1 MRLKSIITVIALILI
16 MFMSAIESSIISL
29 ALPTIKQDLNAGNL
43 ISLIFTAYFIALVIA
58 NPIVGEL
65 LSRFKIIYVAIAGLL
80 LFSIGSFMCGLST
93 NFTMLIISR
102 VIQGFGSGVLMSL
115 SQIVPKLAFEI
126 PLRYKIMG
134 IVGSVWGISSIIG
147 PLLGG
152 GILEFATWHWLFYI
166 NIPIAI
172 IAIILVIWTFH
183 FPEEET
189 VAKSK
194 FDTKGLTLFYVF
206 IGLIMFALLNQQ
218 LLLLNFLSFILAIV
232 VAMCLFKVEKHVS
245 SPFLPVVEFNRS
257 ITLVFI
263 TDLLTAICLMGFN
276 LYIPVYLQEQL
287 GLSPLQSGLVIFPL
301 SVAWITLNFNLH
313 RIEAKLSRK
322 VIYLLSFTLLLVSS
336 IIISFGIKLPVLIA
350 FVLILAGLSFGYI
363 YTKDSVIV
371 QEETS
376 PLQMKKMM
384 SFYGLTKNLGASIGS
399 TIMGYL
405 YAIQSGIFG
414 PNLHNVLS
422 AVAVIS
428 IGLIVLWVVFLKNSH
443 LNQKNRIMIKN

>member
-263 TDLLTAICLMGFN
+263 TDLLTAICLMEFN

-428 IGLIVLWVVFLKNSH
+428 IGLIVLWVVFFKEQSS
-443 LNQKNRIMIKN
+443 QSKE

>member
-1 MRLKSIITVIALILI
+1 MRLKSIVTVIALILI
-16 MFMSAIESSIISL
+16 MFMAAIESSIISL

-65 LSRFKIIYVAIAGLL
+65 LTRFKIIYIAIAGLT
-80 LFSIGSFMCGLST
+80 LFTVGSLMSGLST
-93 NFTMLIISR
+93 HFSMLIISR
-102 VIQGFGSGVLMSL
+102 VIQGFGSGVMMSL

-172 IAIILVIWTFH
+172 IAIILVVWTFH
-183 FPEEET
+183 FPEEKT

-194 FDTKGLTLFYVF
+194 FDTKGITLFYIF

-218 LLLLNFLSFILAIV
+218 HLYLNIIGFVLAIL
-232 VAMCLFKVEKHVS
+232 VALRLFNVEKKVS
-245 SPFLPVVEFNRS
+245 SPFLPVAEFNRM

-263 TDLLTAICLMGFN
+263 TDLLTAVCLMGFN

-287 GLSPLQSGLVIFPL
+287 GLSPLQSGLVIFPI

-313 RIEAKLSRK
+313 HIEAKLSRK
-322 VIYLLSFTLLLVSS
+322 VIYLSSFTLLLLSS
-336 IIISFGIKLPVLIA
+336 IIIAFGIKLPILIA
-350 FVLILAGLSFGYI
+350 CVLILSGLSFGYI

-376 PLQMKKMM
+376 PIQMKKMM

-405 YAIQSGIFG
+405 YALKSGLFG
-414 PNLHNVLS
+414 ANLHNILGVVSL
-422 AVAVIS
+422 IS
-428 IGLIVLWVVFLKNSH
+428 VGLIVVWLIFYREAASQTKE
-443 LNQKNRIMIKN
+443 

>member
-313 RIEAKLSRK
+313 RIEVKLSRK

-428 IGLIVLWVVFLKNSH
+428 IGLIVLWVVFFKEQSS
-443 LNQKNRIMIKN
+443 QSKE

>member
-1 MRLKSIITVIALILI
+1 MRLKSIVTVIALILI
-16 MFMSAIESSIISL
+16 MFMAAIESSIISL

-65 LSRFKIIYVAIAGLL
+65 LTRFKIIYIAIAGLT
-80 LFSIGSFMCGLST
+80 LFTVGSLMSGLST
-93 NFTMLIISR
+93 HFSMLIISR
-102 VIQGFGSGVLMSL
+102 VIQGFGSGVMMSL

-172 IAIILVIWTFH
+172 IAIILVVWTFH

-194 FDTKGLTLFYVF
+194 FDTKGITLFYIF

-218 LLLLNFLSFILAIV
+218 HLYLNIIGFVLAIL
-232 VAMCLFKVEKHVS
+232 VALRLFNVEKKVS
-245 SPFLPVVEFNRS
+245 SPFLPIAEFNRM

-263 TDLLTAICLMGFN
+263 TDLLTAVCLMGFN

-313 RIEAKLSRK
+313 HIEAKLSRK
-322 VIYLLSFTLLLVSS
+322 VIYLSSFTLLLLSS
-336 IIISFGIKLPVLIA
+336 IIIAFGIKLPILIA
-350 FVLILAGLSFGYI
+350 CVLILSGLSFGYI

-376 PLQMKKMM
+376 PIQMKKMM

-405 YAIQSGIFG
+405 YALKSGFFG
-414 PNLHNVLS
+414 ANLHNILG
-422 AVAVIS
+422 AVSLIS
-428 IGLIVLWVVFLKNSH
+428 VGLIVVWLLFYREAASQTKE
-443 LNQKNRIMIKN
+443 

>member
-1 MRLKSIITVIALILI
+1 MRLKSIVTVIALILI
-16 MFMSAIESSIISL
+16 MFMAAIESSIISL

-65 LSRFKIIYVAIAGLL
+65 LTRFKIIYIAIAGLT
-80 LFSIGSFMCGLST
+80 LFTVGSLMSGLST
-93 NFTMLIISR
+93 HFSMLIISR
-102 VIQGFGSGVLMSL
+102 VIQGFGSGVMMSL

-152 GILEFATWHWLFYI
+152 GILEFATWHWLFFI

-172 IAIILVIWTFH
+172 IAIILVVWTFH
-183 FPEEET
+183 FSEEET

-194 FDTKGLTLFYVF
+194 FDTKGITLFYIF

-218 LLLLNFLSFILAIV
+218 HLYLNIIGFVLAILI
-232 VAMCLFKVEKHVS
+232 ALRLFNVEKKVS
-245 SPFLPVVEFNRS
+245 SPFLPVAEFNRM

-263 TDLLTAICLMGFN
+263 TDLLTAVCLMGFN
-276 LYIPVYLQEQL
+276 LYIPAYLQEQL

-313 RIEAKLSRK
+313 HIEAKLSRK
-322 VIYLLSFTLLLVSS
+322 VIYLSSFTLLLSS
-336 IIISFGIKLPVLIA
+336 IIIAFGIKLPILIA
-350 FVLILAGLSFGYI
+350 CVLILSGISFGYI

-376 PLQMKKMM
+376 PIQMKKMM

-405 YAIQSGIFG
+405 YALKSGLFG
-414 PNLHNVLS
+414 ANLHNILGVVSL
-422 AVAVIS
+422 IS
-428 IGLIVLWVVFLKNSH
+428 VGLIVVWLIFYREAASQTNE
-443 LNQKNRIMIKN
+443 

>member
-1 MRLKSIITVIALILI
+1 MRLKSIVTVIALILI
-16 MFMSAIESSIISL
+16 MFMAAIESSIISL

-65 LSRFKIIYVAIAGLL
+65 LTRFKIIYIAIAGLT
-80 LFSIGSFMCGLST
+80 LFTVGSLMSGLST
-93 NFTMLIISR
+93 HFSMLVISR
-102 VIQGFGSGVLMSL
+102 VIQGFGSGVMMSL

-172 IAIILVIWTFH
+172 IAIILVVWTFH

-194 FDTKGLTLFYVF
+194 FDTKGITLFYIF

-218 LLLLNFLSFILAIV
+218 HLYLNIIGFVLAIL
-232 VAMCLFKVEKHVS
+232 VALRLFNVEKKVS
-245 SPFLPVVEFNRS
+245 SPFLPVAEFNRM

-263 TDLLTAICLMGFN
+263 IDLLTAVCLMGFN

-313 RIEAKLSRK
+313 HIEAKLSRK
-322 VIYLLSFTLLLVSS
+322 VIYLSSFTLLLLSS
-336 IIISFGIKLPVLIA
+336 IIIAFGIKLPILIA
-350 FVLILAGLSFGYI
+350 CVLILSGLSFGYI

-376 PLQMKKMM
+376 PIQMKKMM

-405 YAIQSGIFG
+405 YALKSGLFG
-414 PNLHNVLS
+414 ANLHNILGVVSL
-422 AVAVIS
+422 IS
-428 IGLIVLWVVFLKNSH
+428 VGLIVVWLIFYREAASQTKE
-443 LNQKNRIMIKN
+443 

>member
-194 FDTKGLTLFYVF
+194 FDTKGLALFYVF

-428 IGLIVLWVVFLKNSH
+428 IGLIVLWVVFF
-443 LNQKNRIMIKN
+443 

>member
-1 MRLKSIITVIALILI
+1 MRLKSIVTVIALILI
-16 MFMSAIESSIISL
+16 MFMAAIESSIISL

-65 LSRFKIIYVAIAGLL
+65 LTRFKIIYIAIAGLT
-80 LFSIGSFMCGLST
+80 LFTVGSLMSGLST
-93 NFTMLIISR
+93 HFSMLIISR
-102 VIQGFGSGVLMSL
+102 VIQGFGSGVMMSL

-172 IAIILVIWTFH
+172 IAIILVVWTFH
-183 FPEEET
+183 FPEEKT

-194 FDTKGLTLFYVF
+194 FDTKGITLFYIF

-218 LLLLNFLSFILAIV
+218 HLYLNIIGFVLVIL
-232 VAMCLFKVEKHVS
+232 VALRLFNVEKKVS
-245 SPFLPVVEFNRS
+245 SPFLPVAEFNRM

-263 TDLLTAICLMGFN
+263 TDLLTAVCLMGFN
-276 LYIPVYLQEQL
+276 LYILVYLQEQL

-313 RIEAKLSRK
+313 HIEAKLSRK
-322 VIYLLSFTLLLVSS
+322 VIYLSSFTLLLLSS
-336 IIISFGIKLPVLIA
+336 IIIAFGIKLPILIA
-350 FVLILAGLSFGYI
+350 CVLILSGLSFGYI

-376 PLQMKKMM
+376 PIQMKKMM

-405 YAIQSGIFG
+405 YALKSGLFG
-414 PNLHNVLS
+414 ANLHNILGVVSL
-422 AVAVIS
+422 IS
-428 IGLIVLWVVFLKNSH
+428 VGLIVVWLIFYREAASQTKE
-443 LNQKNRIMIKN
+443 

>member
-1 MRLKSIITVIALILI
+1 MRSKSIITVIALIFI

-232 VAMCLFKVEKHVS
+232 VAIRLFKVEKHVS
-245 SPFLPVVEFNRS
+245 SPFLPVVEFNRP

-336 IIISFGIKLPVLIA
+336 IIISFGIKLPLLIA

-422 AVAVIS
+422 AVVVIS
-428 IGLIVLWVVFLKNSH
+428 IGLIVLWVVFFKEQSS
-443 LNQKNRIMIKN
+443 QSKE

>member
-43 ISLIFTAYFIALVIA
+43 ISLIFTAYFITLVIA

-232 VAMCLFKVEKHVS
+232 VTMCLFKVEKHVS

-428 IGLIVLWVVFLKNSH
+428 IGLIVLWVVFFKEQSS
-443 LNQKNRIMIKN
+443 QSKE

>member
-336 IIISFGIKLPVLIA
+336 IIISFGIKLPALIA

-428 IGLIVLWVVFLKNSH
+428 IGLIVLWVVFFKEQSS
-443 LNQKNRIMIKN
+443 QSKE

>member
-322 VIYLLSFTLLLVSS
+322 VIYLLSFTLLIVSS

-428 IGLIVLWVVFLKNSH
+428 IGLIVLWVVFFKEQSS
-443 LNQKNRIMIKN
+443 QSKE

>member
-1 MRLKSIITVIALILI
+1 MRLKSIVTVIALILI
-16 MFMSAIESSIISL
+16 MFMAAIESSIISL

-65 LSRFKIIYVAIAGLL
+65 LTRFKIIYIAIAGLT
-80 LFSIGSFMCGLST
+80 LFTVGSLMSGLST
-93 NFTMLIISR
+93 HFSMLVISR
-102 VIQGFGSGVLMSL
+102 VIQGFGSGVMMSL

-172 IAIILVIWTFH
+172 IAIILVVWTFH

-194 FDTKGLTLFYVF
+194 FDTKGITLFYIF

-218 LLLLNFLSFILAIV
+218 HLYLNIIGFVLAIL
-232 VAMCLFKVEKHVS
+232 VALRLFNVEKKVS
-245 SPFLPVVEFNRS
+245 SPFLPVAEFNRM

-263 TDLLTAICLMGFN
+263 TDLLTAVCLMGFN

-313 RIEAKLSRK
+313 HIEAKLSRK
-322 VIYLLSFTLLLVSS
+322 VIYLSSFTLLLLSS
-336 IIISFGIKLPVLIA
+336 IIIAFGIKLPILIA
-350 FVLILAGLSFGYI
+350 CVLILSGLSFGYI

-376 PLQMKKMM
+376 PIQMKKMM

-405 YAIQSGIFG
+405 YALKSGLFDA
-414 PNLHNVLS
+414 NLHNILGVVSL
-422 AVAVIS
+422 IS
-428 IGLIVLWVVFLKNSH
+428 VGLIVVWLIFYREAASQTKE
-443 LNQKNRIMIKN
+443 

>member
-80 LFSIGSFMCGLST
+80 LFSIGSLMCGLST

-152 GILEFATWHWLFYI
+152 GILEFVTWHWLFYI

-232 VAMCLFKVEKHVS
+232 VAIRLFKVEKHVS

-336 IIISFGIKLPVLIA
+336 IIISFGIKLPLLIA

-405 YAIQSGIFG
+405 YAIQSAIFG

-428 IGLIVLWVVFLKNSH
+428 TGLIVLWVVFFKEQLSQSKE
-443 LNQKNRIMIKN
+443 

>member
-43 ISLIFTAYFIALVIA
+43 ILLIFTAYFIALVIA

-172 IAIILVIWTFH
+172 IAIILVVWTFH

-232 VAMCLFKVEKHVS
+232 VAIRLFKVEKHVS

-336 IIISFGIKLPVLIA
+336 IIISFGIKFPLLIA

-428 IGLIVLWVVFLKNSH
+428 IGLIVLWVVFFKEQSS
-443 LNQKNRIMIKN
+443 QSKE

>member
-1 MRLKSIITVIALILI
+1 MRLKSIVTVIALILI
-16 MFMSAIESSIISL
+16 MFMAAIESSIISL

-65 LSRFKIIYVAIAGLL
+65 LTRFKIIYIAIAGLT
-80 LFSIGSFMCGLST
+80 LFTVGSLMSGLST
-93 NFTMLIISR
+93 HFSMLIISR
-102 VIQGFGSGVLMSL
+102 VIQGFGSGVMMSL

-134 IVGSVWGISSIIG
+134 IFGSVWGISSIIG

-152 GILEFATWHWLFYI
+152 GILEFATWHWLFFI

-172 IAIILVIWTFH
+172 IAIILVVWTFH
-183 FPEEET
+183 FSEEET

-194 FDTKGLTLFYVF
+194 FDTKGITLFYIF

-218 LLLLNFLSFILAIV
+218 HLYLNIIGFVLAILI
-232 VAMCLFKVEKHVS
+232 ALRLFNVEKKVS
-245 SPFLPVVEFNRS
+245 SPFLPVAEFNRM

-263 TDLLTAICLMGFN
+263 TDLLTAVCLMGFN

-313 RIEAKLSRK
+313 HIEAKLSRK
-322 VIYLLSFTLLLVSS
+322 VIYLSSFTLLLLSS
-336 IIISFGIKLPVLIA
+336 IIIAFGIKLPILIA
-350 FVLILAGLSFGYI
+350 CVLILSGISFGYI

-376 PLQMKKMM
+376 PIQMKKMM

-405 YAIQSGIFG
+405 YALKSGLFG
-414 PNLHNVLS
+414 ANLHNILGVVSL
-422 AVAVIS
+422 IS
-428 IGLIVLWVVFLKNSH
+428 VGLIVVWLIFYREAASQTNE
-443 LNQKNRIMIKN
+443 

>member
-322 VIYLLSFTLLLVSS
+322 VIYLLSFTLLLVSN

-428 IGLIVLWVVFLKNSH
+428 IGLIVLWVVFF
-443 LNQKNRIMIKN
+443 

>member
-16 MFMSAIESSIISL
+16 MFMSAIESSITSL

-428 IGLIVLWVVFLKNSH
+428 IGLIVLWVVFFKEQSS
-443 LNQKNRIMIKN
+443 QSKE

>member
-65 LSRFKIIYVAIAGLL
+65 LSRFKIIYVAITGLL

-232 VAMCLFKVEKHVS
+232 VAMCLFKIEKHVS

-428 IGLIVLWVVFLKNSH
+428 IGLIVLWVVFFKEQSS
-443 LNQKNRIMIKN
+443 QSKE

>member
-336 IIISFGIKLPVLIA
+336 IIISFGIKLPILIA

-428 IGLIVLWVVFLKNSH
+428 IGLIVLWVVFFKEQSS
-443 LNQKNRIMIKN
+443 QSKE

>member
-194 FDTKGLTLFYVF
+194 FDTKGLALFYVF

-301 SVAWITLNFNLH
+301 SLAWITLNFNLH

-428 IGLIVLWVVFLKNSH
+428 IGLIVLWVVFFKEQSS
-443 LNQKNRIMIKN
+443 QSKE

>member
-65 LSRFKIIYVAIAGLL
+65 LSRFKIIYVAITGLL

-93 NFTMLIISR
+93 NFTILIISR

-428 IGLIVLWVVFLKNSH
+428 IGLIVLWVVFFKEQSS
-443 LNQKNRIMIKN
+443 QSKE